1 MRILKDVDG
10 GNNTFSFECP
20 PELNGTQ
27 FIRNIR
33 KSDRS

>member
-10 GNNTFSFECP
+10 GNNTFIFECP
-20 PELNGTQ
+20 EELKGTQ

-33 KSDRS
+33 KSDRN